1 MSIKDFIGKIKPHL
15 ANIKDKTYSEESG
28 LKIKD
33 DIYIVL
39 MLLLVGTASY
49 GLGIISSHEKSK
61 NPISIT
67 KTKDYMTASVLESTS
82 VTKASQNT
90 LATDKANQEVG
101 GEVVASK
108 TGTKYYYP
116 SCSGVSRIKEENK
129 VWFKTIEEA
138 RAKGLTPAANCP
150 GLN

>member
-15 ANIKDKTYSEESG
+15 ANIKENAYSKESG

-39 MLLLVGTASY
+39 VLLLVGTASY
-49 GLGIISSHEKSK
+49 GLGIISSHERSK
-61 NPISIT
+61 APISIS
-67 KTKDYMTASVLESTS
+67 KPDYMVASVLNSTTNTEQKTS
-82 VTKASQNT
+82 VQQ
-90 LATDKANQEVG
+90 AN

-116 SCSGVSRIKEENK
+116 TCSGVSRIKEENK
-129 VWFKTIEEA
+129 VWFKTIEDA
-138 RAKGLTPAANCP
+138 RAKGLTPAANCA
-150 GLN
+150 GLK